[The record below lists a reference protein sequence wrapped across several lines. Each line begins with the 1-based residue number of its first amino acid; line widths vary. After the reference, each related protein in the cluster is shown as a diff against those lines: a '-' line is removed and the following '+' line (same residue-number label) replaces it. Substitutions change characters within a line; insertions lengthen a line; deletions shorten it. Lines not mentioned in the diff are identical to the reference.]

1 MQLVQELCIVS
12 WKFIALTNIQVHYEY
27 LVKKWLIKNP
37 LIGVGFSTTN
47 NYLTKLIFL

>member
-1 MQLVQELCIVS
+1 MQLMQELCIVS
-12 WKFIALTNIQVHYEY
+12 WKFIVLTNIIVHYEC

-47 NYLTKLIFL
+47 NYISKQLFL